1 MRRADTVTQNQPFAL
16 LPVKRS
22 RPEGRYL
29 AVFMPVLAV
38 QQYLVLPLNAL

>member
-1 MRRADTVTQNQPFAL
+1 MQRADSVTHNQSFAL

-22 RPEGRYL
+22 RPDGRYL

-38 QQYLVLPLNAL
+38 QQYLVLPLNAR